1 MSKILINNKDINKL
15 FNTEI
20 NSLNFSGCSLDSRN
34 IKKNNIFFAYKG
46 KKNDGN
52 KFIAQ
57 AKNNG
62 AILAFVE
69 KKNPRVKIF
78 QIVVKNTHLA
88 LIKLAKH
95 ARLKSVANII
105 AITGSV
111 GKTSTKDALTHTLNQ
126 DDNIFSAQKS
136 FNNIFGVPL
145 EILNMPKN
153 TKIAIFE
160 IGMNHSGEITR
171 LIKILRPHIGVVLNV
186 SYVHGGNFDNEKQ
199 IADGKAEIINKDYPL
214 QTLILNKDNK
224 YYNKLKNKANKNKI
238 INILTYSKQTKANFT
253 LSKLSLNKTK
263 YLVEVKFQNSKKINY
278 TVNSI
283 NDYLVGNSMA
293 ILACLKA
300 TGVNITR
307 IKKLSSL
314 MLTEGRGNI
323 ITTKLL
329 DKNIQ
334 IHNHS
339 YNSSPASMVA
349 SLEIFLNISKKQKL
363 IIVGDMNELG
373 SKTNYYHLKL
383 LKLLKQNKNNIYLL
397 VGKILYKYK
406 QMNLLSN
413 TFFYRD
419 TNVLINDLKNHLY
432 YDNNI
437 FIKGSNSIN
446 LQKVVNH
453 LIKPIEN

>member
-1 MSKILINNKDINKL
+1 MLLIY
-15 FNTEI
+15 
-20 NSLNFSGCSLDSRN
+20 R
-34 IKKNNIFFAYKG
+34 
-46 KKNDGN
+46 
-52 KFIAQ
+52 
-57 AKNNG
+57 
-62 AILAFVE
+62 
-69 KKNPRVKIF
+69 P
-78 QIVVKNTHLA
+78 
-88 LIKLAKH
+88 
-95 ARLKSVANII
+95 
-105 AITGSV
+105 
-111 GKTSTKDALTHTLNQ
+111 Q
-126 DDNIFSAQKS
+126 DDNIFSSQKS

-199 IADGKAEIINKDYPL
+199 IADAKAEIINKQSNTYEL
-214 QTLILNKDNK
+214 KLADNK

-314 MLTEGRGNI
+314 
-323 ITTKLL
+323 
-329 DKNIQ
+329 
-334 IHNHS
+334 
-339 YNSSPASMVA
+339 
-349 SLEIFLNISKKQKL
+349 
-363 IIVGDMNELG
+363 
-373 SKTNYYHLKL
+373 
-383 LKLLKQNKNNIYLL
+383 
-397 VGKILYKYK
+397 
-406 QMNLLSN
+406 
-413 TFFYRD
+413 
-419 TNVLINDLKNHLY
+419 
-432 YDNNI
+432 
-437 FIKGSNSIN
+437 
-446 LQKVVNH
+446 
-453 LIKPIEN
+453 IE